1 MSPSRTTPSLGQR
14 IRDRRVEKEL
24 GLRELARAMEI
35 TPSYLSDI
43 ENDRRIPAEEVLK
56 TIAKELELPFDELM
70 ALGGR
75 LDEQTERYLKKQP
88 QAAVLFR
95 RISKSKLGEA
105 DLKRLLD
112 HTDQMA
118 KKSAG

>member
-1 MSPSRTTPSLGQR
+1 MSPSRSSRTLGQT
-14 IRDRRVEKEL
+14 IRDRRVEKHL

-43 ENDRRIPAEEVLK
+43 ENDRRVPAQEVLK
-56 TIAKELELPFDELM
+56 TIAKELDLSVDELM

-75 LDEQTERYLKKQP
+75 LDEQTERYLKTQP

-95 RISKSKLGEA
+95 RISRNRLGQA
-105 DLKRLLD
+105 DLKVLLD
-112 HTDQMA
+112 KTDQIA